1 MNANIEP
8 DSRKQVVDLLG
19 DKYGF
24 DKEEAFAYIVSA
36 MPLRK
41 KVVKKVPVDHLLE
54 IREGD
59 SDELKEK
66 KKIMREKIAHA
77 PEKEVKVVKSDADK
91 EAAKALKEAER
102 AQKKEAERAQ
112 KKEATKA
119 LKEEERAQK
128 KEADKALKE
137 EERAQKK
144 EADKALKEA
153 ERAQKKEAGKAL
165 KDVERAQKKEAY
177 KELKETLKDALKGTL
192 KGAMKEAGKAKKETE
207 NAKEVEKKV
216 KKDKVAKKTPEPV
229 KVGEPEKT
237 PEPVEICESTE
248 LENDDD
254 IFSDKIDGRN
264 VCVNEVTGT
273 IYDVGFDG
281 EKGKKIGKLVDG
293 FAIYF

>member
-112 KKEATKA
+112 KKEAT
-119 LKEEERAQK
+119 
-128 KEADKALKE
+128 KALKE